1 MENRVK
7 VGQHRRNWDSIDEE
21 AERQAQA
28 IRAASASRAIPN
40 GKGKKV
46 GHHRNRV

>member
-7 VGQHRRNWDSIDEE
+7 VGQRAKNWDRFDEE
-21 AERQAQA
+21 AERQAEA
-28 IRAASASRAIPN
+28 IQSASASRAMPN

-46 GHHRNRV
+46 GQHQFRV

>member
-7 VGQHRRNWDSIDEE
+7 VGQRAKNWDRFDEE
-21 AERQAQA
+21 AERQADA
-28 IRAASASRAIPN
+28 IHAATAARAMPN

-46 GHHRNRV
+46 GQHSYRV